1 MGEGKRKRK
10 GYGVDVVFLLGPLFL
25 ALSKLG
31 RKW

>member
-1 MGEGKRKRK
+1 MGEGKRK
-10 GYGVDVVFLLGPLFL
+10 GNGVDVVFLLGPLFL